1 MGVVYD
7 EEGNEYPIDDEG
19 QIYIPYST
27 GQTAAEE
34 WFEEE
39 KKKDIKKLKRT
50 YASVVAIGA
59 TLCSAGVSLYKENK
73 KKSVGEIC
81 KYLIAN
87 RLERT

>member
-7 EEGNEYPIDDEG
+7 EEGYEYPVDNEG

-39 KKKDIKKLKRT
+39 RKKT
-50 YASVVAIGA
+50 
-59 TLCSAGVSLYKENK
+59 
-73 KKSVGEIC
+73 
-81 KYLIAN
+81 
-87 RLERT
+87 